1 MAEEHDGAQHADTGN
16 DDTGNDETRNAETGG
31 ASRRGFLRTA
41 GIAGGGVLAGGLAGI
56 TIGEVS
62 GAARV
67 REEFAPLDA
76 RDEPGFDHMVV
87 VMFENRS
94 FDNILGYLYSKDDLP
109 DGQSYAG
116 LNFGDHSNT
125 AATGDTV
132 PAHVYAGETD
142 VVMGQPSP
150 DPGEEYPHVNTQLFG
165 TIDPPSNAGL
175 SAHAMAAPFNAPPA
189 GAEPTMGGFLD
200 DYIGNYRRLKNG
212 TEPTRAEYETIMGN
226 FSPEMLPVFS
236 TLAREF
242 AVFDNWFCAVPSQT
256 FCNRSFFHASTSHGF
271 VTNKGGGGYD
281 KWLAD
286 DLNDAPTLFNR
297 LEEQGLSW
305 RVYFDELQLVSYTG
319 MLHAPVLEPYWKT
332 NFATMEQFYD
342 DVRTGNLPEYSFI
355 EPRLVYNHNDMH
367 PPTGH
372 VRENEV
378 EGTLILDGAVSDV
391 RAGELLLHQIYSAVR
406 ESASEKGSNAMN
418 TMLFI
423 TFDEHGGLYDHVA
436 PPATTPP
443 DDSGA
448 GEMGFEFDRLGCR
461 VPAIA
466 VSAYT
471 KAGTILH
478 QEMHHG
484 SVIKTMSR
492 RHGLAAL
499 TKRDEVANDM
509 FGVINLDVPR
519 QSSDWPT
526 TSPQYLPANAEE
538 VPPHP
543 AHANKDK
550 PLSPPATALMGLL
563 LARYGDAEDPVPT
576 TFEGAYNALKQHGE
590 SLFSSRGAPEQT
602 E

>member
-1 MAEEHDGAQHADTGN
+1 MADETDGAD
-16 DDTGNDETRNAETGG
+16 NAEAKTEEKSG
-31 ASRRGFLRTA
+31 ASRRGFLKGA

-67 REEFAPLDA
+67 RDEFAPLDA
-76 RDEPGFDHMVV
+76 RKEPGFDHLVV

-94 FDNILGYLYSKDDLP
+94 FDNILGYLYSKQDLP
-109 DGQSYAG
+109 EGETFAG
-116 LNFGDHSNT
+116 LNFGDHTNST
-125 AATGDTV
+125 TTGDTV
-132 PAHVYAGETD
+132 AAHVYEGETD

-150 DPGEEYPHVNTQLFG
+150 DPGEEFPHVNTQLFG
-165 TIDPPSNAGL
+165 TIDPPDNAGV
-175 SAHAMAAPFNAPPA
+175 SAEAMDAPFNAPPA
-189 GAEPTMGGFLD
+189 GTKAQMGGFLD
-200 DYIGNYRRLKNG
+200 DYIVNYRRLKKG
-212 TEPTRAEYETIMGN
+212 VEPTRDEYETIMGN

-242 AVFDNWFCAVPSQT
+242 AVYDNWFCAVPSQT

-271 VTNKGGGGYD
+271 VTNKGGGGYN

-286 DLNDAPTLFNR
+286 DLNNAPTLFNR
-297 LEEQGLSW
+297 LEEQGLDW

-342 DVRTGNLPEYSFI
+342 DVRSGNLPEYSFI

-372 VRENEV
+372 VRESEV

-391 RAGELLLHQIYSAVR
+391 RAGELLLHEIYSAIR
-406 ESASEKGSNAMN
+406 ESATEKGSNAMN

-423 TFDEHGGLYDHVA
+423 TFDEHGGLYDHVV
-436 PPATTPP
+436 PPSTTPP

-478 QEMHHG
+478 EEMHHG

-499 TKRDEVANDM
+499 TKRDESANDM

-519 QSSDWPT
+519 QSNDWPT
-526 TSPQYLPANAEE
+526 TTPQYLPPNAEV

-550 PLSPPATALMGLL
+550 PLSPPATGLMGLL
-563 LARYGDAEDPVPT
+563 LARYGDAQETIPT
-576 TFEGAYNALKQHGE
+576 TFEGAYNALKEHGE
-590 SLFSSRGAPEQT
+590 SLFSSRDETEPEET